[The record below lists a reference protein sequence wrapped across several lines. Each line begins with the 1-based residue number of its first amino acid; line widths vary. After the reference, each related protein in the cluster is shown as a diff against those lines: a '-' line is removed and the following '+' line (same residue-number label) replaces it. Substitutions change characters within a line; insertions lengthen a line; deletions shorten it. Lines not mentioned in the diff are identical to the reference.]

1 MSTIVSPRRSPSARA
16 AATNPLDAR
25 VARALA
31 GERQARQWSLADL
44 ADRSGVSRAM
54 IAKIERGDARPTA
67 SLLGRLSAAF
77 GLPLSAFFSRI
88 ETGPKRLARAADQPV
103 WQDPATG
110 YVRRALTPVADE
122 PLQLTHVRLPPR
134 ARVSYPAEA
143 YTFVRQQIWVLQGT
157 LRFEEGGTVHTLHA
171 GDCLALGAPSPCT
184 FANTSRRGCEYLV
197 AVTRKG

>member
-1 MSTIVSPRRSPSARA
+1 MFALSTIVSRRRSPSARA
-16 AATNPLDAR
+16 AANPLDAR
-25 VARALA
+25 VARAIG
-31 GERQARQWSLADL
+31 GERQRRQWSLADL

-88 ETGPKRLARAADQPV
+88 ETSPKRVARAAEQPV

-110 YVRRALTPVADE
+110 YIRRALTPVADE

-143 YTFVRQQIWVLQGT
+143 YAFIRQQIWVLQGT
-157 LRFEEGGTVHTLHA
+157 LTFEEGDTVHTLQA
-171 GDCLALGAPSPCT
+171 GDCLALGAPAPCT
-184 FANTSRRGCEYLV
+184 FANTSRRGV
-197 AVTRKG
+197 AVTRKA